1 MAVKLKKLKDQVMVI
16 TGASSGIGLT
26 TARLAAK
33 AGARLV
39 LAARSEQALR
49 QLTNEINRAG
59 SPAQAVYVVAD
70 VSHKG
75 DVEHIAQV
83 AQQRFGGFDTWVN
96 NAGTSVYGRI
106 DQHTEDDMRQIFE
119 TNFWGLV
126 HGSMLAARHLKRK
139 GGAIINVGSI
149 LSDLT
154 AILQSVYSASKHAV
168 KGFTDGLRMELEMEG
183 APISVTLIQPAA
195 IDTPFTTSAKNYLDR
210 TPKHAPPAYAPDT
223 VARAIVHAAQ
233 KPTRD
238 VVVGGGGK
246 AFISMEHWTPGLL
259 DKFMETGFAKMEHSD
274 EPPRPREQ
282 NGLDR
287 PMGALQERG
296 NYPGYT
302 RETSFYTS
310 AVLSPVLTTAALLGA
325 GAGLA
330 VWLNRSKL
338 SSGSAGNGHASAQH
352 GEVDSRKDYDISLS
366 SEPATATAG
375 HDQRYAEARREDLP

>member
-1 MAVKLKKLKDQVMVI
+1 MAAKLKKLKDQVMVI

-33 AGARLV
+33 GGARLV

-49 QLTNEINRAG
+49 KLTDEINHG
-59 SPAQAVYVVAD
+59 GQGQAVYVVAD
-70 VSHKG
+70 VSRKQ
-75 DVEHIAQV
+75 DLEHIVQV

-96 NAGTSVYGRI
+96 NAGVSIYGRI
-106 DQHTEDDMRQIFE
+106 DQHTEDDMRKLFE

-126 HGSMLAARHLKRK
+126 NGSMLAANHLKRK

-154 AILQSVYSASKHAV
+154 AILQTMYSASKHAV

-183 APISVTLIQPAA
+183 APVSVTLIQPAA
-195 IDTPFTTSAKNYLDR
+195 IDTPYTLHAKNYMDR
-210 TPKHAPPAYAPDT
+210 LPKHAPPAYAPDT
-223 VARAIVHAAQ
+223 VARAIVHAAE
-233 KPTRD
+233 KGTRD
-238 VVVGGGGK
+238 VVVGGAGK

-259 DKFMETGFAKMEHSD
+259 DNFMESAFAKMEKSD
-274 EPPRPREQ
+274 QPPRPRAQ

-287 PMGALQERG
+287 PSGELKERG

-302 RETSFYTS
+302 RKTSFYTN

-325 GAGLA
+325 GVGLA
-330 VWLNRSKL
+330 AWLNRS
-338 SSGSAGNGHASAQH
+338 SAPAAEETTDSVGHH
-352 GEVDSRKDYDISLS
+352 
-366 SEPATATAG
+366 ATADEAYEAEKSD
-375 HDQRYAEARREDLP
+375 HRYAEARRDDLP

>member
-1 MAVKLKKLKDQVMVI
+1 MAAKLKKLKDQVIVI

-26 TARLAAK
+26 TARLAASK
-33 AGARLV
+33 GARLV

-49 QLTNEINRAG
+49 QLTDEINHGGRG
-59 SPAQAVYVVAD
+59 QAVYVVAD
-70 VSHKG
+70 VSRKQ
-75 DVEHIAQV
+75 DIEHLAQV
-83 AQQRFGGFDTWVN
+83 AEQRFGGFDTWVN

-106 DQHTEDDMRQIFE
+106 DQHTEEDMRKIFE

-154 AILQSVYSASKHAV
+154 AILQTMYSASKHAV

-183 APISVTLIQPAA
+183 APVSVTLIQPAA
-195 IDTPFTTSAKNYLDR
+195 IDTPYTLHAKNYMDR
-210 TPKHAPPAYAPDT
+210 LPKHAPPAYAPDT
-223 VARAIVHAAQ
+223 VARAIVHAAE

-259 DKFMETGFAKMEHSD
+259 DKFMETAFAKMEKSD
-274 EPPRPREQ
+274 QPPRPRAQ
-282 NGLDR
+282 NGLAR
-287 PMGALQERG
+287 SAGELKERG

-302 RETSFYTS
+302 RKTSFYTN
-310 AVLSPVLTTAALLGA
+310 AVLNPVLTTAALLGA
-325 GAGLA
+325 GVGLA
-330 VWLNRSKL
+330 AWLNRS
-338 SSGSAGNGHASAQH
+338 S
-352 GEVDSRKDYDISLS
+352 
-366 SEPATATAG
+366 TTTAG
-375 HDQRYAEARREDLP
+375 ADETTDSVGHLATPDDAYESATSDSSDHRYAEARRDDLP